1 MRTNFMK
8 QSHGLP
14 ELPKRRFTLCD
25 ASHLSGVE
33 SWADS
38 PRKSHKKP
46 LDHHPERLKAGR
58 GNTKPAHLMIE
69 MSNLPLTVFFV
80 SDFGGSAHPE
90 FAGTLLLHP
99 NV

>member
-1 MRTNFMK
+1 MK

-46 LDHHPERLKAGR
+46 LDHHPERLKAGH
-58 GNTKPAHLMIE
+58 GNTKPAHLVIE
-69 MSNLPLTVFFV
+69 MSNLPLAVFLC
-80 SDFGGSAHPE
+80 FGLRRVCSPRICRNPILASKRLDGA
-90 FAGTLLLHP
+90 A
-99 NV
+99 